1 MRCAR
6 AVSRAEIPKMT
17 RTHSSKLDF
26 MLLVLLALLWGS
38 SYGLIKVGIETIPP
52 ATLTAGRITLAAVI
66 LTSVLY
72 MRGMSLPSSPM
83 LWLQLLLQG
92 VINLVLPFL
101 LISWGELHVS
111 SGLASIL
118 ATTAPFFAFGIAAL
132 TGHAA
137 RGFSQALGLLCGF
150 CGVVVIVGW
159 QTLSELGG
167 PQFAA
172 QLALIAAG
180 FCYGSSSNYG
190 RVFRRVSPI
199 AVGAGTLLWAM
210 VLTVPLSLAID
221 HPWTLQPSLR
231 SLGAMLSLGVLSTA
245 LAFTIYFRLLG
256 TLGTVGTSTVGYL
269 RVGFGVVIG
278 ILFLGEHLTPAS
290 ATGLAFI
297 VLGVAL
303 INGQLGRVATILR
316 RRPSSAARS

>member
-6 AVSRAEIPKMT
+6 AVSRAEILKMT

-72 MRGMSLPSSPM
+72 MRGMSLPSSPT

-118 ATTAPFFAFGIAAL
+118 ATTAPFFAFGVAAL

-150 CGVVVIVGW
+150 AGWWSSWVGK
-159 QTLSELGG
+159 G
-167 PQFAA
+167 
-172 QLALIAAG
+172 
-180 FCYGSSSNYG
+180 
-190 RVFRRVSPI
+190 
-199 AVGAGTLLWAM
+199 
-210 VLTVPLSLAID
+210 
-221 HPWTLQPSLR
+221 
-231 SLGAMLSLGVLSTA
+231 
-245 LAFTIYFRLLG
+245 
-256 TLGTVGTSTVGYL
+256 
-269 RVGFGVVIG
+269 
-278 ILFLGEHLTPAS
+278 
-290 ATGLAFI
+290 
-297 VLGVAL
+297 
-303 INGQLGRVATILR
+303 
-316 RRPSSAARS
+316 